1 MLNFKNILGKDMNVH
16 QCWQFLF
23 FKKYVTQKVQFLLH
37 FGQYD
42 GFMLGCFE
50 LFPVGFLAG
59 SHEKAASEPS
69 LASLHMDLT
78 DLVCLLFVADK
89 SDIRFSLIRYIML

>member
-1 MLNFKNILGKDMNVH
+1 
-16 QCWQFLF
+16 
-23 FKKYVTQKVQFLLH
+23 
-37 FGQYD
+37 
-42 GFMLGCFE
+42 MLGCFE